1 MIPRTP
7 LLDVPPSTAEGNSFF
22 PTTPFTPYP
31 GTFNS
36 SSIPASSSLQG
47 FNATSV
53 PLIQGNDNA
62 DDPLINLLNTI
73 LRFVDRDCRLVIE
86 LAERANAVRSYK
98 RYKGRILNAAV
109 LVEEA
114 DGEKADDVKES
125 FDIMG
130 GVIWAEVGKALI
142 EELGSSLF
150 AAGRPDDFQ
159 KVSIFSSHRSRSE
172 KKP

>member
-7 LLDVPPSTAEGNSFF
+7 LLDVPPSAAEGSSFF

-36 SSIPASSSLQG
+36 ASIAATSSLQG
-47 FNATSV
+47 FNHTSV
-53 PLIQGNDNA
+53 PLIQGNENA

-98 RYKGRILNAAV
+98 RNKGRIYTGAPF
-109 LVEEA
+109 VEEL
-114 DGEKADDVKES
+114 DGEKADSGKES

-159 KVSIFSSHRSRSE
+159 KVSIFSLHPSTCGN
-172 KKP
+172 KP